1 MCSYNIFFIIN
12 DGCSFCVFMCN
23 CICIFNVYIKEKMF
37 KSEKRVSD
45 PIAMFLDN
53 KICLENIKQ
62 LIVFDF
68 V

>member
-1 MCSYNIFFIIN
+1 
-12 DGCSFCVFMCN
+12 
-23 CICIFNVYIKEKMF
+23 MF
-37 KSEKRVSD
+37 KSKKPVSD

>member
-1 MCSYNIFFIIN
+1 
-12 DGCSFCVFMCN
+12 MCN